1 MIKSIRANNFLSWE
15 KLIFKVKDGVTLI
28 DGYNRDDETSEGSGK
43 SAVLNALAWGLY
55 GKIPK
60 DANIDDVIKS
70 GQKSCGVLIELE
82 GVAIHRTRK
91 PNDVWIENIG
101 TNEKIKG
108 KDARETQKM
117 IEELVGM
124 TFDTFCQTVYFP
136 QNYPKKFITAS
147 QEDRGKILSEIQDLQ
162 IFDKARK
169 EVMSLQKI
177 TQDKINN
184 IQMDLREAN
193 LKSDHCSK
201 EIEYIKQQDAQQTEA
216 RQNQLNLLNNQI
228 RGYDHDISV
237 AAANRQTV
245 VNSIPQPVDPNDLI
259 VVQAA
264 LDEMDQTMAGIRN
277 DIANI
282 DSHNKQLVSLQSQL
296 NFYDRQSTTLVTKLD
311 KLQNFVNDPSQKCP
325 MCGSD
330 MEDADT
336 SHAEKEIEDLKN
348 QIRENGVFVNDY
360 TKQISEFTPHDKQQL
375 TEQLTQLANQKAGY
389 QNAKNQIESAGHQI
403 TNKNNE
409 IALIDRNINQLNQ
422 NIANVKTQIAALE
435 STPLVDYQAQID
447 VKTQELVGLREQV
460 LTLEKLLEDN
470 QAYFNRLSDL
480 KNGFKEVKSYTFN
493 SVLAELTVKTNKYL
507 QQLFEVPVR
516 LKFTNDNM
524 KIGVEVTMNGETR
537 GLGLLSGGQ
546 FRRACLSVDLA
557 LSEIVALRTGSK
569 MNIRILDEYFKDL
582 SESSME
588 KCLRLLEKLG
598 GSTILIE
605 HNSIFKSIVDNVFE
619 CELIDGTTRSVA

>member
-1 MIKSIRANNFLSWE
+1 VIKSIRANNFLSWE